1 MSSLPG
7 ADTPVLS
14 PHIVESFLLERA
26 SRISSLSFRTRFF
39 SLIRH
44 SSSVSLHCPVD
55 SCYWLQCAEY
65 FAVQEIAMPKFTMV
79 VRIGFYLIS
88 SFGLSAVS
96 TRTTTIPESSVA
108 PVSCTFRGYQLLGFR
123 LHTTAFGLQAGGK
136 AGAASCW
143 RYHSGLLGGCMLVRD
158 PIIAVPLC
166 FHDCG
171 FQRVCFARGSSFPL
185 LRTILH
191 FQMCRKTA

>member
-1 MSSLPG
+1 MQPLHKFRLSPQLHDKRGSNEAPTPWPSPAIPISVFRWFLSSVTMSSLPG
-7 ADTPVLS
+7 AGTPFLS
-14 PHIVESFLLERA
+14 PHIVESCLLER
-26 SRISSLSFRTRFF
+26 IPSLSFRTRFF
-39 SLIRH
+39 SLVRH
-44 SSSVSLHCPVD
+44 SSSVSLHCSVD

-108 PVSCTFRGYQLLGFR
+108 PVPCTFRSYQLLGFR

-143 RYHSGLLGGCMLVRD
+143 RYHSGLLGGCMLV
-158 PIIAVPLC
+158 
-166 FHDCG
+166 
-171 FQRVCFARGSSFPL
+171 
-185 LRTILH
+185 
-191 FQMCRKTA
+191 